1 MNKAVSVTISAV
13 CLVLA
18 AAVLVVGVWTFFDQ
32 STPRL
37 HPVSLENSITAR
49 EESEGQ
55 SIVQDFDPISLQGP
69 SLSAAAVNEAAAPA
83 VQTPSVQTPSAQQSG
98 EVYQTE
104 YNMKVR
110 NAPDYE
116 AEQLGR
122 RAKGQSVRIV
132 QTQSGSNSS
141 IWGQLADGGWICL
154 QDADLVYC
162 SRQ

>member
-18 AAVLVVGVWTFFDQ
+18 AAVLGVGIWTFFDQ

-55 SIVQDFDPISLQGP
+55 SIVQDFDPVSLQGP

-83 VQTPSVQTPSAQQSG
+83 VQTPSAQQSG